1 MNILLILNNTE
12 IKNFRVMVRLT
23 KKEVIRQVVTMME
36 QDRTKEVF
44 DLVIREA
51 EVIDY
56 FPAGKRLSEIPAVTL
71 TEDGI

>member
-44 DLVIREA
+44 DLVMREA
-51 EVIDY
+51 EGIDY